1 MLILER
7 KFNESVLIWDEAD
20 PNKIL
25 VVTLKRAVDGSYQL
39 GFDGP
44 RNFKIFRKEML
55 DDNNFEDK
63 K

>member
-7 KFNESVLIWDEAD
+7 KFNESVLIWDESD
-20 PNKIL
+20 TNKIL